1 MSPPTTQSAERDDD
15 EDGDHHEDDTPRA
28 DPLSPRSEFIE
39 SAKDMGD
46 PAMIATARRVWWA
59 IHFPRTR
66 PCLAED
72 LDLFRDWC
80 AAA

>member
-1 MSPPTTQSAERDDD
+1 MTKMATTTKTTRPEPIRFRLA
-15 EDGDHHEDDTPRA
+15 H
-28 DPLSPRSEFIE
+28 EFIE

>member
-1 MSPPTTQSAERDDD
+1 MTKMATTKSKTIRPEPIRFRLAR
-15 EDGDHHEDDTPRA
+15 
-28 DPLSPRSEFIE
+28 EFIE

-46 PAMIATARRVWWA
+46 PPMIATARRVWWA

-66 PCLAED
+66 PCPAED
-72 LDLFRDWC
+72 LELFRDWC

>member
-1 MSPPTTQSAERDDD
+1 MRSAAISAA
-15 EDGDHHEDDTPRA
+15 TRA
-28 DPLSPRSEFIE
+28 AREFIE

-46 PAMIATARRVWWA
+46 PAMIATARRVWRA